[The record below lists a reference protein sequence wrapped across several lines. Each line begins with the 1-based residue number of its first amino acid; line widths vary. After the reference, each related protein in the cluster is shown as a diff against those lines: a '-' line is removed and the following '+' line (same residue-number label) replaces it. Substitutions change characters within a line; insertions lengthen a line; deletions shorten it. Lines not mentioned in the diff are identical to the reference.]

1 MLGSVLSG
9 TASETIRQIIVRNLA
24 QRSERSRAET
34 EIFWEY
40 VGLDLG
46 CWTTGSQYKWWNLV
60 VEVMFD
66 PFITAMQGIGDET
79 VLPYIHIVLA
89 GLRCLSLIPDVMKLF
104 ECYIPWSSMV
114 SLLNSFHRE
123 TGSSKPGIK
132 TAPVST
138 LDR

>member
-24 QRSERSRAET
+24 QRSERSRGET

-66 PFITAMQGIGDET
+66 SFITAMQGIGDET
-79 VLPYIHIVLA
+79 VLPYIHIV
-89 GLRCLSLIPDVMKLF
+89 
-104 ECYIPWSSMV
+104 
-114 SLLNSFHRE
+114 
-123 TGSSKPGIK
+123 
-132 TAPVST
+132 
-138 LDR
+138 